1 MESDTK
7 RFSLPLDLRAEGHA
21 IDLLMDTSSYGWPL
35 RFGVVT
41 QPPTL
46 KLTWNPAG
54 DMMQDALA
62 LAKGAEV
69 AVVFVSDAQTEGVDH
84 GASLPGDQD
93 VLVSRVAALAKKT
106 VVVLNTG
113 SALVL
118 PWADRVDAVLEN
130 WYGGEEMGT
139 AIAALLFGDANPSG
153 KLVVT
158 FPASEAQLYAR
169 SASEYPGTKAA
180 GDGYP
185 TVDYDEGI
193 FVGYRHFDQTR
204 QDPLFPFGHGLSYT
218 NFAYSELR
226 VTPDGG
232 ARGEVTVKARVTNTG
247 RREGK
252 EVAQLYVGF
261 PPWAGEPPRQL
272 KGFFKVSLLPGR
284 SAGAL
289 LPSRRARL
297 LLLERV
303 HQGVD
308 HREGHLPESSWG
320 VPRGTSGSPAATPF
334 TKASRPTHHRVKR
347 WTGSPSRGP
356 LPLRVA
362 KSRCRST
369 AYNPVISMG
378 DCAAAGGWRGS
389 RRAGERSR
397 SRGPARSWRAG
408 RPGSRRWST
417 RSRACSP
424 APSKG
429 IRRNHLDG
437 LVPGGVGVSI
447 RDSQFHERR
456 TICPEAPTAA
466 ADLHR
471 SPRPSPA

>member
-1 MESDTK
+1 MKNAGNLLPLAKNTKVAVIGPAADAFPQSTIAGSGAVNPSTKVTTPLAGIRAAIGDAKVNYAQGSVGTGSLPLLVARHTESGTVVGNADLLTSDAAGNAGFNETITDEEGTPLVSNVAYEIEL
-7 RFSLPLDLRAEGHA
+7 RLVLRRSRAVQEDRLAHRTRRSLGRQPEELEGRVQGRSQGGEREELPVFSDRLRYHATLHRRPTRGAGAVDGVGHEELSLPLDLRAEGHA

-46 KLTWNPAG
+46 KLTWSPAG

-226 VTPDGG
+226 VT
-232 ARGEVTVKARVTNTG
+232 RM
-247 RREGK
+247 
-252 EVAQLYVGF
+252 
-261 PPWAGEPPRQL
+261 GEP
-272 KGFFKVSLLPGR
+272 
-284 SAGAL
+284 
-289 LPSRRARL
+289 
-297 LLLERV
+297 
-303 HQGVD
+303 GV
-308 HREGHLPESSWG
+308 
-320 VPRGTSGSPAATPF
+320 
-334 TKASRPTHHRVKR
+334 
-347 WTGSPSRGP
+347 
-356 LPLRVA
+356 
-362 KSRCRST
+362 
-369 AYNPVISMG
+369 
-378 DCAAAGGWRGS
+378 
-389 RRAGERSR
+389 RSR
-397 SRGPARSWRAG
+397 
-408 RPGSRRWST
+408 
-417 RSRACSP
+417 
-424 APSKG
+424 
-429 IRRNHLDG
+429 
-437 LVPGGVGVSI
+437 
-447 RDSQFHERR
+447 
-456 TICPEAPTAA
+456 
-466 ADLHR
+466 
-471 SPRPSPA
+471 